1 MSKFCTSCG
10 KELTDGAN
18 VCSNCGTPIEGENTA
33 VANTVTVQQT
43 VATPEKGNGM
53 AVAGFVLSLISL
65 FCCGFLSILGLIFS
79 ILGLVN
85 APKVG
90 GKGKGL
96 AIAGIILGG
105 LAILL
110 MILSFLFMPSFN
122 DRINSIINDEWANIE
137 NTIDDEWSNL
147 EYDDDYSTGY

>member
-10 KELTDGAN
+10 KEIEDSAN
-18 VCSNCGTPIEGENTA
+18 VCSNCGTPVDGGA
-33 VANTVTVQQT
+33 VTNTVTVQQP
-43 VATPEKGNGM
+43 VATEKGNGI

-65 FCCGFLSILGLIFS
+65 LCCGFLSVLGLIFS
-79 ILGLVN
+79 IIGLVN

-96 AIAGIILGG
+96 SIAGIIMSSI
-105 LAILL
+105 AII
-110 MILSFLFMPSFN
+110 ILILYFAFMPSFTNTIN
-122 DRINSIINDEWANIE
+122 DIINNEWSNIE
-137 NTIDDEWSNL
+137 NTDWSNL